1 MENRTE
7 GKKRG
12 KEMNVLIVDDD
23 VPYLNSLC
31 REIHWKALLAEE
43 VYTAMGGAEA
53 MEILRTRAIDL
64 LITDIEMPGKSGLH
78 LLDWCREES
87 YRCMTIIL
95 SSFPDF
101 SYAQRAISLGVFSY
115 LLKTSEYSVLEDMIR
130 RAMVELMRRREQQE
144 ETSEARQPGQIEK
157 IRYYISEHISE
168 EINRSML
175 AKYVGFSPEYLSSY
189 FKKMTGQSL
198 NSYINSEKI
207 YFSQKM
213 LLQTDLP
220 ISMIAQNLGFETSSY
235 FTALFRKMTGMTPR
249 EFRKKRTGVKDQLF

>member
-1 MENRTE
+1 M
-7 GKKRG
+7 K
-12 KEMNVLIVDDD
+12 VLIVDDD
-23 VPYLNSLC
+23 IPYLDSL
-31 REIHWKALLAEE
+31 RRAIHWQSLLAEE
-43 VYTAMGGAEA
+43 VHAATGATEA
-53 MEILRTRAIDL
+53 MEILQTRTIDL
-64 LITDIEMPGKSGLH
+64 LITDIEMPGKSGLC

-101 SYAQRAISLGVFSY
+101 SYAQKAISLGVFAY

-130 RAMVELMRRREQQE
+130 RAAVEIVRRRKEQE
-144 ETSEARQPGQIEK
+144 ETSEARQPGQVEK

-249 EFRKKRTGVKDQLF
+249 EFRKKESDVKQ